1 MCFGERKRK
10 EPFPTHE
17 PIEILTA
24 NLSTFVNF
32 PNFVIC
38 CVRVHMLSC
47 SLVSAP
53 FFLPFQYI
61 VFTKPC
67 SLSSKILC
75 DNTVCYWVAKYS
87 KS

>member
-1 MCFGERKRK
+1 
-10 EPFPTHE
+10 
-17 PIEILTA
+17 
-24 NLSTFVNF
+24 
-32 PNFVIC
+32 
-38 CVRVHMLSC
+38 LSC

-53 FFLPFQYI
+53 FFFFLPFQYI
-61 VFTKPC
+61 VFTKLC